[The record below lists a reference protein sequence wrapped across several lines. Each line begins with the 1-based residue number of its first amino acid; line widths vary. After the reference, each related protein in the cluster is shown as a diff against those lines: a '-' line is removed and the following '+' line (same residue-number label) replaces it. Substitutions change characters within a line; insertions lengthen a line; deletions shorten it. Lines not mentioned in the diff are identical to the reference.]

1 MRSVRKLFPI
11 PVVVLLLAVPAAL
24 AASSSDS
31 PRRTGDELMQSTL
44 ASHPLDS
51 AEGQGSLAASQEAR
65 PRPQRRKARAAVSPQ
80 LQAIAACE
88 SGGDPRA
95 VSANGTYR
103 GKYQFSTA
111 TWQAVGGSG
120 DPAAAPE
127 AEQDKRA
134 AILMARCGPG
144 PVARVRGLSAGRRSA
159 T

>member
-31 PRRTGDELMQSTL
+31 PRRTGDDLIQSAL
-44 ASHPLDS
+44 AAHPLDS
-51 AEGQGSLAASQEAR
+51 AKAKAHSRRAKRRARARSAA
-65 PRPQRRKARAAVSPQ
+65 KARAAVSPQ

-88 SGGDPRA
+88 SGGNPRA

-120 DPAAAPE
+120 DPAAAAE

-134 AILMARCGPG
+134 AILMARSGAGQWPVCG
-144 PVARVRGLSAGRRSA
+144 A
-159 T
+159 

>member
-1 MRSVRKLFPI
+1 MRKLFPI

-24 AASSSDS
+24 AASSSKPS
-31 PRRTGDELMQSTL
+31 PESGDELIQSSL
-44 ASHPLDS
+44 AGHPLDS
-51 AEGQGSLAASQEAR
+51 PKAKAHSRRAKRAAQHRTRERRAER
-65 PRPQRRKARAAVSPQ
+65 ARAAVSPQ

-134 AILMARCGPG
+134 AILMARSGPG
-144 PVARVRGLSAGRRSA
+144 QWPVCGA
-159 T
+159 